1 MKKRTIM
8 LLTGIF
14 ASAAIL
20 AGCSQ
25 SKGLE
30 TDALSIS
37 VYKGVEIDEIDK
49 PAEVTDEDVEG
60 AIQSTLQMNATQEE
74 VTDRPVEEGDTATI
88 DFTGKIDG
96 QEFDGGSATDYPLS
110 IGSGMFI
117 EGFEDSVIG
126 HNIGDTYDWPGK
138 FPDNYPTADVAGKD
152 VVFTITVKGIT
163 KSAIPEL
170 TDNFVRSVSK
180 KSENVEEYREE
191 VNQQLEV
198 DNKEN
203 YEAQVSQAVWQK
215 VLDNTEIKKYPEDEI
230 KEISNNLIDQ
240 YKSMA
245 EYAEKDYE
253 TYIKEQMGYSVE
265 EFEKQVEEAA
275 KSSIKQSMV
284 TEAIA
289 DKEKIKV
296 GDKEYDEQLKSI
308 AADYGYEDVESL
320 KEVVEE
326 DDLKDIALNN
336 MVRDWLKEHSVQ
348 VAKK

>member
-1 MKKRTIM
+1 MKKRVIM
-8 LLTGIF
+8 LLTGIL
-14 ASAAIL
+14 ASAAML
-20 AGCSQ
+20 AGCSG

-37 VYKGVEIDEIDK
+37 VYKGVEIPEVDK
-49 PAEVTDEDVEG
+49 PAEVTDEEVEG

-74 VTDRPVEEGDTATI
+74 ITDRPVEEGDIATI

-96 QEFDGGSATDYPLS
+96 QEFEGGSATDYPLT

-126 HNIGDTYDWPGK
+126 HNIGDTFDWSGK
-138 FPDNYPTADVAGKD
+138 FPDDYPNADFAGKD
-152 VVFTITVKGIT
+152 VVFTITVKSIA
-163 KSAIPEL
+163 KSALPEL
-170 TDNFVRSVSK
+170 TDNFVRSVSEE
-180 KSENVEEYREE
+180 SENVEEYREE
-191 VNQQLEV
+191 VKKQLDA
-198 DNKEN
+198 DNTEN
-203 YEAQVSQAVWQK
+203 YEDQVNQAVWQK

-230 KEISNNLIDQ
+230 KEISDSLIEQ

-245 EYAEKDYE
+245 EYVEKDYE

-265 EFEKQVEEAA
+265 EFEKQVEDAA
-275 KSSIKQSMV
+275 KSSLKQSMV

-296 GDKEYDEQLKSI
+296 GDKEYEEQLKTI

-320 KEVVEE
+320 KEVMEEE
-326 DDLKDIALNN
+326 DLKEVALNN
-336 MVRDWLKEHSVQ
+336 MVRDWLKEHSIQ
-348 VAKK
+348 VAKE

>member
-1 MKKRTIM
+1 MKKKIVM

-14 ASAAIL
+14 TL
-20 AGCSQ
+20 TGVLTGCSG

-96 QEFDGGSATDYPLS
+96 QEFEGGTATDYPLS

-126 HNIGDTYDWPGK
+126 HNIGDTYDWSGK
-138 FPDNYPTADVAGKD
+138 FPDSYPTAEVAGKD

-163 KSAIPEL
+163 KSAVPEL
-170 TDNFVRSVSK
+170 TDNFVRSVSE
-180 KSENVEEYREE
+180 KSENIEEYREE
-191 VNQQLEV
+191 VSKQLAT

-203 YEAQVSQAVWQK
+203 YEDQISQAVWQK

-230 KEISNNLIDQ
+230 KKISDNLIDQ

-275 KSSIKQSMV
+275 KSSLKQSMV

-296 GDKEYDEQLKSI
+296 GDKEYDEQLKAI

-320 KEVVEE
+320 KEAAEE

-348 VAKK
+348 VAKE